1 MRIYSF
7 FVTTVLFVL
16 YSLNVQ
22 HAFAQNEFW
31 RWGGLG
37 PGHIT
42 PATNGRVFV
51 SQYMNGLVVTT
62 DLGNSWKNLGLANLD
77 LRQVCVSPTNGSIF
91 VATAGDSGGVFRST
105 DNGNSWVRVVNG
117 MGSTLTPTRAIAVNS
132 LGHLFAGTWLDGVYK
147 SENDGGSWSPV
158 LPAFDVFDLLVVPGK
173 VFVGCAQGIYSSTDN
188 GGTWTLDNS
197 GVIQGT
203 ITSFAMNPSG
213 HIFAATYNVGHI
225 YRSTNN
231 GTSWTRANTAIQA
244 HNIQDIVFNPSN
256 GIGFAA
262 TDSGIYRSTDNFASW
277 VPLDSDV
284 RRVYSYPQ
292 QLGMTQTG
300 YVFASFVSGA
310 LLRSDI
316 STQVSEKPS
325 LQPIAFSLR
334 QNFPNPFNPS
344 TTIEY
349 ELPRRADVT
358 INIYN
363 SIGQLVRTLV
373 SGETKEPGAYSV
385 TWDGSDNRGS
395 RVSSGAY
402 FYTLRSGEYVST
414 KKSILLK

>member
-22 HAFAQNEFW
+22 HTFAQNEFW

-42 PATNGRVFV
+42 PATNNRVFV

-77 LRQVCVSPTNGSIF
+77 LRQVCVSPTNGYIF
-91 VATAGDSGGVFRST
+91 VATSGDSGGVFRST
-105 DNGNSWVRVVNG
+105 DNGNSWVRVVTG
-117 MGSTLTPTRAIAVNS
+117 MGSTYTPTRAIAVNS
-132 LGHLFAGTWLDGVYK
+132 SGQLFAGTYLDGVYK
-147 SENDGGSWSPV
+147 SENNGGSWSPV
-158 LPAFDVFDLLVVPGK
+158 LAAIDVFDLLVVSGK
-173 VFVGCAQGIYSSTDN
+173 TFVGCAQGIYSSTDN
-188 GGTWTLDNS
+188 GSTWILDNS
-197 GVIQGT
+197 GVIQGA
-203 ITSFAMNPSG
+203 ITSFAVNPNG
-213 HIFAATYNVGHI
+213 HIFAAAYDVGHI

-231 GTSWTRANTAIQA
+231 GTTWTRANPLVQA
-244 HNIQDIVFNPSN
+244 HDIQHIVFNPNN
-256 GIGFAA
+256 GVAFAA
-262 TDSGIYRSTDNFASW
+262 TDSGIYKSTDSFASW
-277 VPLDSDV
+277 QRLDGDI
-284 RRVYSYPQ
+284 RRIYGSPQ
-292 QLGMTQTG
+292 KLGMTPTG
-300 YVFASFVSGA
+300 FLFASFVSGA

-316 STQVSEKPS
+316 STQVSENPS
-325 LQPIAFSLR
+325 LQPITFGLR
-334 QNFPNPFNPS
+334 QNYPNPFNPA

-349 ELPRRADVT
+349 ELPTRGNVS